1 MLVKINKP
9 LKGYGYFGGETAE
22 LPDDVAAKFINSGA
36 AIMIQ
41 KTEGGE
47 DDNTFAGRLRMR
59 DRFQEKGHEAV
70 RQILEAKETLTDVKG
85 IGNASACRIIE
96 FCENYEG

>member
-22 LPDDVAAKFINSGA
+22 LPDD
-36 AIMIQ
+36 
-41 KTEGGE
+41 
-47 DDNTFAGRLRMR
+47 D
-59 DRFQEKGHEAV
+59 
-70 RQILEAKETLTDVKG
+70 AKETLTDVKG

>member
-9 LKGYGYFGGETAE
+9 LKGYGYFGGEPAE

-47 DDNTFAGRLRMR
+47 DDNTLPEDLPMR
-59 DRFQEKGHEAV
+59 DLLYENGYESV
-70 RQILEAKETLTDVKG
+70 EQILDAKETLTDVKG